1 MKSRSKLLEELIDNC
16 YIKLLYDEAALKSI
30 EIQRQEHKSSIDD
43 FQYQKTKNDILNS
56 MELDERMLKIY
67 KQMLKKNNPKV
78 KYES

>member
-30 EIQRQEHKSSIDD
+30 EIQS
-43 FQYQKTKNDILNS
+43 QYQKTRNDILNS
-56 MELDERMLKIY
+56 MELDTRMLKIY
-67 KQMLKKNNPKV
+67 KQMLKENKQKV

>member
-43 FQYQKTKNDILNS
+43 FQYQKTRNDILNS
-56 MELDERMLKIY
+56 MELDTRMLKIY
-67 KQMLKKNNPKV
+67 KQMLKENKQKV

>member
-1 MKSRSKLLEELIDNC
+1 MRSRSKLLEELIENL
-16 YIKLLYDEAALKSI
+16 YSRLLYYEATLKAI
-30 EIQRQEHKSSIDD
+30 EIQREEKKAPIDD

-56 MELDERMLKIY
+56 MELDERMLKVY

>member
-1 MKSRSKLLEELIDNC
+1 MRSRSKLLEELIENL
-16 YIKLLYDEAALKSI
+16 YSRLLYYEATLKAI
-30 EIQRQEHKSSIDD
+30 EIQREEKKAPIDD